1 MMEIEGWEVYRS
13 AYGIWVAM
21 KDGNRNA
28 ETWLRAESLDSLI
41 IKIDQANHPE
51 RCSE

>member
-1 MMEIEGWEVYRS
+1 MEIEGWEVYLS
-13 AYGIWVAM
+13 AYGKFIAI

-28 ETWLRAESLDSLI
+28 QTWLIGDSLQEVI

-51 RCSE
+51 RCIE